1 MYTLPHKGKL
11 HIHTTIIKTKFHFT
25 HVEDSCIG
33 CRRPDGNGQ
42 RGRFPYVQPQ
52 MATLITATLI
62 VKTRPWN
69 FRFRKPQVLFPFLHH
84 LPPSHD
90 RDGMAEA
97 VCHPD
102 VRIRRIISPR
112 RVRDSAPAHETCGTN
127 GKRESLLPPDVN
139 ADLPIQQTAQCL
151 LSKRKD

>member
-33 CRRPDGNGQ
+33 CRRRDGNGQ

-52 MATLITATLI
+52 TATLI

-69 FRFRKPQVLFPFLHH
+69 FRFRKPQGLVSFSAPPS
-84 LPPSHD
+84 PPSHD

-112 RVRDSAPAHETCGTN
+112 RVRDSAPAHETCGTD

-151 LSKRKD
+151 LSKREG

>member
-25 HVEDSCIG
+25 HEEDSCIG
-33 CRRPDGNGQ
+33 CRRRDGNGQ

-52 MATLITATLI
+52 TATLITATLI

-69 FRFRKPQVLFPFLHH
+69 FRFRKPQGLVSFSAPPS
-84 LPPSHD
+84 PPSHD
-90 RDGMAEA
+90 RDGMTEA

-112 RVRDSAPAHETCGTN
+112 RVRDSAPARKTRGRMARGN
-127 GKRESLLPPDVN
+127 LF
-139 ADLPIQQTAQCL
+139 CL
-151 LSKRKD
+151 RI